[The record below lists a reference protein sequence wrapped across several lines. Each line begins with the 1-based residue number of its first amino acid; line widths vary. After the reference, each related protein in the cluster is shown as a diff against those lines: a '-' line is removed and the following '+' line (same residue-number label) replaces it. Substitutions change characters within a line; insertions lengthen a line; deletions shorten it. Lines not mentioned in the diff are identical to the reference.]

1 MNKYIYALL
10 FAAWLFL
17 AMILLWYE
25 GYKMVHE
32 LSEKDKKYDWVL
44 YLLFVGIS
52 IALVILIF

>member
-32 LSEKDKKYDWVL
+32 LSEKDKKYDWIL

-52 IALVILIF
+52 IVLVILIF